1 MIVRS
6 FEVRASKKSLV
17 CNLARYLD
25 EKLCALQ
32 RCGWDIVSVTSTP
45 IEEYDYPKSFD
56 SILFTIVATRET

>member
-25 EKLCALQ
+25 KELCELQ

-45 IEEYDYPKSFD
+45 VEEESP
-56 SILFTIVATRET
+56 EEE